1 MQNKK
6 AYIWNL
12 VGKFFPQ
19 GIFLLTT
26 IVLAR
31 YLSPADFGMIS
42 VLTVFFTVANV
53 VMEAGLGG
61 ALIMEK
67 EITKIDCSTM
77 FVFNLST
84 SVVFYIVLFFSADV
98 VADFYHIPNLSTVMR
113 ILCLIFLINAWGMVP
128 RTLLVKNLKFKQIT
142 FMTSLA
148 SLIAC
153 VLAISSA
160 LVGLKVYALVIYQL
174 TSAIIIVVGS
184 YYYSKYR
191 VSFRFSYQRFKH
203 LFSFG
208 IMTTLVSVID
218 TIYENLM
225 NILFGKYINVR
236 QAGYLDQAKKLENT
250 VTQSLS
256 MTISNVAFPILSR
269 LSTEKDK
276 FRKEADSIFMTV
288 IVFLFPLLMAL
299 SVYSKEIIV
308 FLYGAKWETS
318 AMYFSLLI
326 FAGIFQVMETLNRNF
341 IKSLGEVKSLFCVT
355 LVKRA
360 LGIGLIFVC
369 LTVSVDL
376 ILYAYIVSSFLG
388 YFFNMLVYSKKVS
401 QTVAKQLLIMIK
413 ALFPSVI
420 IYIIISFTYNLDISL
435 FIRISLCVLFLF
447 IYYIFFMKKMQI
459 GLEILKKNK

>member
-174 TSAIIIVVGS
+174 TSALVIVVGS

-413 ALFPSVI
+413 ALLPSVI

>member
-160 LVGLKVYALVIYQL
+160 LIGLKVYALVIYQL
-174 TSAIIIVVGS
+174 TSALVIVIGS

-413 ALFPSVI
+413 ALLPSVI

>member
-174 TSAIIIVVGS
+174 TSALVIVVGS

-191 VSFRFSYQRFKH
+191 VSFRFSYKRFKH

-388 YFFNMLVYSKKVS
+388 YFFNMLAYSKKVS

-413 ALFPSVI
+413 ALLPSVI

-435 FIRISLCVLFLF
+435 FFRISLCVLFLF

>member
-98 VADFYHIPNLSTVMR
+98 VADFYHIPSLSTVMR

-174 TSAIIIVVGS
+174 TSALVIVVGS

-236 QAGYLDQAKKLENT
+236 QAGYLDQAKKFENT